1 MDANLNK
8 IKVNILK
15 RMLGKRVF
23 VVTNSLTDEG
33 YCGIVNRVVDHQT
46 VNVFTDKKDE
56 NVSIFDVRTPSRVY
70 NCE

>member
-15 RMLGKRVF
+15 RMLGKKVF

-46 VNVFTDKKDE
+46 VNIFTDKKDE
-56 NVSIFDVRTPSRVY
+56 NVSIFDVRTPSRLY

>member
-1 MDANLNK
+1 
-8 IKVNILK
+8 
-15 RMLGKRVF
+15 MLGKRVF